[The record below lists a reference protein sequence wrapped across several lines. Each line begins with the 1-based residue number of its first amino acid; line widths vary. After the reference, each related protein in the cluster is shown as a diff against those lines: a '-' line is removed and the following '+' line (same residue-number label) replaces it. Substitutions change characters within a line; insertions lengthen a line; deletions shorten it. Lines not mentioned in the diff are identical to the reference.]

1 VELQVAVALADVAVA
16 DLDDLA
22 GLELLDEV
30 GLVVPKCYAHA
41 TRLVADGE
49 VGDPPLRA
57 VVAVERADRVRV
69 EHLPDEVHVGG
80 TEREVLHPIGVEHLH
95 VDLGVLVR
103 LDLVRA
109 HFESAVPLFR
119 AAHDAEHLS
128 DLQLLFGRGCHIVP
142 QCDAHGAGGVR
153 HVDVADAALLGVLV
167 VALERADV
175 ADGGH
180 LPEELHV
187 VHAGLDVGDR
197 VGLLVAQLVGDE
209 HGRGLLVGESAH
221 LLHFVLDGCL
231 EFLELDIGVEILVDV
246 LYHSHTRTTSV
257 VESADKRCLCR
268 GLAAE
273 SDRLF
278 CGFRGVAV
286 AGRGFVIPVH
296 RSRRYKGVQSGSAPM
311 NLRAP
316 LFPLR
321 APLLSV
327 RLSGDRS

>member
-1 VELQVAVALADVAVA
+1 MTRSTWPTSNCSSAAAAISS
-16 DLDDLA
+16 
-22 GLELLDEV
+22 
-30 GLVVPKCYAHA
+30 HSA
-41 TRLVADGE
+41 T
-49 VGDPPLRA
+49 
-57 VVAVERADRVRV
+57 
-69 EHLPDEVHVGG
+69 
-80 TEREVLHPIGVEHLH
+80 
-95 VDLGVLVR
+95 
-103 LDLVRA
+103 
-109 HFESAVPLFR
+109 S
-119 AAHDAEHLS
+119 
-128 DLQLLFGRGCHIVP
+128 
-142 QCDAHGAGGVR
+142 HGAGGVR
-153 HVDVADAALLGVLV
+153 HVDVADAALLGVLL

-221 LLHFVLDGCL
+221 LIHLVLDGRL
-231 EFLELDIGVEILVDV
+231 ELLELDIGVEILVDV

-296 RSRRYKGVQSGSAPM
+296 QSRRYKRCAIRIGADESPRSVVSAPCSP
-311 NLRAP
+311 P
-316 LFPLR
+316 LGTP
-321 APLLSV
+321 V
-327 RLSGDRS
+327 R